1 MSAEVWRVDEQQV
14 QSAEERGL
22 AGAPARLSEV
32 LNARRGVEVRPSDG
46 PAYQETQSPERSES
60 RRSAARNLS
69 LGADHRGILI
79 EEGGV
84 RFPSRIKTH
93 THTVD
98 LLEMQNNKRKA
109 HDTN

>member
-46 PAYQETQSPERSES
+46 PAYQETQSPERL
-60 RRSAARNLS
+60 RVALGSAKLVS
-69 LGADHRGILI
+69 VQII
-79 EEGGV
+79 EGV
-84 RFPSRIKTH
+84 F
-93 THTVD
+93 
-98 LLEMQNNKRKA
+98 
-109 HDTN
+109 